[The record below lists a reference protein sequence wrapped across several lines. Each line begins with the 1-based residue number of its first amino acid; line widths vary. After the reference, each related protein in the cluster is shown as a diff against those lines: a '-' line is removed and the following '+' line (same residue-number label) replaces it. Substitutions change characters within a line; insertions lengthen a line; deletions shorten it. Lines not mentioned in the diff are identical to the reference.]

1 MIWWKV
7 LLNFRVTH
15 IKINEEFESKQGI
28 LDQGATKLVVS
39 TIKITEFNGRPELSL
54 EDNVYP

>member
-1 MIWWKV
+1 